1 MDLERVLPKTPKRTA
16 ANVTAGNLERL
27 GAPRL
32 AELLAE
38 QARLNRDL
46 RETLARALAAAAGE
60 EELRHYVER
69 RLRTLATGSPVN
81 DLARARARLRELDAL
96 RRDTVELIAP
106 RDAPAAA
113 LLLQDMAERA
123 PTILRSIKLKHEEAD
138 PWASAVL
145 ADLAHLWADAAP
157 ASLDAIV
164 DFVASRCLQYGD
176 TPLVLVSIFAAVLG
190 EPGLLRLR
198 DRLQA
203 ELGDVPAE
211 PAGGRWGSAGE
222 PGQAIWIHGWHLRR
236 RLREIADVRGDIDGF
251 IALELAQPRNQ
262 VQVRPIVERLLKA
275 GRNDEALRWLDDA
288 RFHNRLIDT
297 TDLRLA
303 TLEALGRRDEAQAIR
318 WQGFEQR
325 LDRAALKDYL
335 KHLPDFEDF
344 EAERRAIA
352 HALGFRSPTDAL
364 MFLIAWPDLDSA
376 ARLVRERHHAFATVS
391 PDVLL
396 SAGEALRD
404 RHPQEAIRV
413 VRLAALAVL
422 QRVLTHSYEKAA
434 QALADSLSLEPP
446 PPDSD
451 QEPHEAFIDD
461 LRQGHPRHWD
471 FWRSF
476 DARAR

>member
-1 MDLERVLPKTPKRTA
+1 MDRDLVPKTPKRTG
-16 ANVTAGNLERL
+16 ANVTAGNLEPL

-32 AELLAE
+32 AALLAD
-38 QARLNRDL
+38 QARRDRDL

-60 EELRHYVER
+60 EELRHYIER
-69 RLRTLATGSPVN
+69 RLRAMTSGSPVN
-81 DLARARARLRELDAL
+81 DLVRARARMRELDEL
-96 RRDTVELIAP
+96 RRDTVEVIAP
-106 RDAPAAA
+106 RDAGAAA
-113 LLLQDMAERA
+113 LLLQHMAEHV
-123 PTILRSIKLKHEEAD
+123 PVILGRIRLKTEERE

-145 ADLAHLWADAAP
+145 ADLARLWADAAP

-164 DFVASRCLQYGD
+164 DFVMARCLQYGD
-176 TPLVLVSIFAAVLG
+176 SPTALMSVFAPVLG

-211 PAGGRWGSAGE
+211 PAGGRWGAAGDRSQE
-222 PGQAIWIHGWHLRR
+222 IWIHGWHLRR
-236 RLREIADVRGDIDGF
+236 RLREIADLRGDVDGY
-251 IALELAQPRNQ
+251 IALELAQPRSQ
-262 VQVRPIVERLLKA
+262 VQARPIVERLLKA
-275 GRNDEALRWLDDA
+275 GRSDEALRWLDDA

-318 WQGFEQR
+318 WQFFEQR

-344 EAERRAIA
+344 EAERRAMA
-352 HALGFRSPTDAL
+352 HALAFRSPTEAL
-364 MFLIAWPDLDSA
+364 VFLTRWPDLDNA
-376 ARLVRERHHAFATVS
+376 ARLVRERHDAFGIVP

-396 SAGEALRD
+396 GAGEALRD
-404 RHPQEAIRV
+404 RHPHEAIRV
-413 VRLAALAVL
+413 VRLAALSVL
-422 QRVLTHSYEKAA
+422 QRVLSHQYEKAA
-434 QALADSLSLEPP
+434 QALADSLSLASP

-451 QEPHEAFIDD
+451 LKPHEVFIDK
-461 LRQGHPRHWD
+461 LRQSYPRHWD
-471 FWRSF
+471 FWRFF

>member
-1 MDLERVLPKTPKRTA
+1 MGQDRVPPKTPKRTG

-32 AELLAE
+32 AALLAE

-60 EELRHYVER
+60 EELRHYIER
-69 RLRTLATGSPVN
+69 RLRTLGTSGFVD
-81 DLARARARLRELDAL
+81 DLARARARMRELDGL
-96 RRDTVELIAP
+96 RRDTVEVIAP

-113 LLLQDMAERA
+113 LLLQHMAERA
-123 PTILRSIKLKHEEAD
+123 PSILATIQPKLEEREL
-138 PWASAVL
+138 WESAVL
-145 ADLAHLWADAAP
+145 ADLAGLWAGAAP

-164 DFVASRCLQYGD
+164 DFVMSCCLQYGD
-176 TPLVLVSIFAAVLG
+176 RPLALVGVFAPVLG

-211 PAGGRWGSAGE
+211 PAGGRWGSAGDHS
-222 PGQAIWIHGWHLRR
+222 QAIWIHGWHLRR
-236 RLREIADVRGDIDGF
+236 RLREIADLRGDVDGF

-275 GRNDEALRWLDDA
+275 GRGVEALTWLDDA

-318 WQGFEQR
+318 WQRFEHR

-344 EAERRAIA
+344 EVERRAMA
-352 HALGFRSPTDAL
+352 HALAFRSPTEAL
-364 MFLIAWPDLDSA
+364 MFLTGWPDLDSA
-376 ARLVRERHHAFATVS
+376 ARLVRERHEAFATVP

-404 RHPQEAIRV
+404 RHPHEAIRA
-413 VRLAALAVL
+413 VRRAALAVL
-422 QRVLTHSYEKAA
+422 QRVLSHQYEKTA
-434 QALADSLSLEPP
+434 QALADSLSLASPP
-446 PPDSD
+446 PEADL
-451 QEPHEAFIDD
+451 EPHEAFIDG
-461 LRQGHPRHWD
+461 LRQSYPRHRD
-471 FWRSF
+471 FWRFF